1 MYKSQYR
8 LTNMSNKKNVN
19 KLDINQWQSLLLSLY
34 LIVNKKRSAMQHV
47 EDIAID
53 NKKKFPNF
61 FCWSK
66 HKELIDLRQVMR
78 TMDKLKKEDFV
89 VGSNTKMWSLTKK
102 GYDYAEKMSGY
113 DLTSDA
119 KKIRRKSDFYSH
131 DIIRLLKSECY
142 IKFSNNL
149 PSEIENSDV
158 KYLFRI
164 DSYNNNT
171 ESIKRNRDRLY
182 IANKENK
189 ELTAFLDAMW
199 NLLIEREIINEKD
212 F

>member
-1 MYKSQYR
+1 MYKSQYK
-8 LTNMSNKKNVN
+8 LTNMSNKKNKI

-34 LIVNKKRSAMQHV
+34 LRVNKKRSAMQHV

>member
-1 MYKSQYR
+1 MYKSQYK
-8 LTNMSNKKNVN
+8 LPNMSNKKNKI
-19 KLDINQWQSLLLSLY
+19 KLDISQWQSLLLSLY
-34 LIVNKKRSAMQHV
+34 LRVNEKSSAMQHV

-53 NKKKFPNF
+53 NKKRFPNF

-66 HKELIDLRQVMR
+66 HKDQIDLRQVMR
-78 TMDKLKKEDFV
+78 TMDHLKREDFV
-89 VGSNTKMWSLTKK
+89 IGSNTKMWSLTNK

-119 KKIRRKSDFYSH
+119 KKMRQKSDFFSH
-131 DIIRLLKSECY
+131 DIARLLRSECY

-149 PSEIENSDV
+149 SSEIENSDV

-164 DSYNNNT
+164 DSYNNT
-171 ESIKRNRDRLY
+171 TDSIKRNKERLY
-182 IANKENK
+182 MANRGNK

-199 NLLIEREIINEKD
+199 NLLIEREIINQKD